1 MFDNS
6 IDQNKVHRMLT
17 INSMSSVTVQ
27 MFPGPSAEGSREHF
41 LVFPICV
48 YNTVLFT
55 ALF

>member
-6 IDQNKVHRMLT
+6 IDQNKVPRMLT

-27 MFPGPSAEGSREHF
+27 LFPGPSAEDSRDHF

-48 YNTVLFT
+48 YNTVLIT